1 MYPPKETFYK
11 TAFSPLF
18 DVYVSID
25 IRMTTASGFT
35 LAVLFIK
42 RASTF
47 KITFFANANLRGFVY
62 EHPYAY

>member
-1 MYPPKETFYK
+1 
-11 TAFSPLF
+11 
-18 DVYVSID
+18 
-25 IRMTTASGFT
+25 MTTASGFT

-62 EHPYAY
+62 DYLPQQQNWQADPAVSRFADDVYRKLV